1 MQILN
6 YKPSKLY
13 IINLVKIA
21 KYFVLY
27 GNIGNLIFKIE
38 NT

>member
-27 GNIGNLIFKIE
+27 GNIWKYMEI
-38 NT
+38 